1 MIRNGTANNRKIN
14 KVVDYIVAAFKF
26 VLAYCFKSSPLRAF
40 SVYAALVSSALVG
53 TSWIVKGHINDIGET
68 SLEWSV
74 SSSEYTWIIVAVV
87 FLVTVAYVITIVATK
102 KKDFDDYRKI
112 SSENQLFS
120 EVYLPYFQSLFQ
132 KIDIKNFSAW
142 AYNLAVCGNTFIR
155 CERYDLLRELQEY
168 CSSIQ
173 HREGFEEYFK
183 LVYNLRDALS
193 DMLDVF
199 SLHMEKV
206 GDDSYQFHKFY
217 SDLHFN
223 PNYNKDLREYD
234 EEVLLIGDLMFELTR
249 ILNLLLQR
257 IRVAIPGFMSE
268 SGILTIPDATDRNHN
283 KNVPIEYTLV
293 EQTESESPYPGLRRF
308 LTERGDRQHF
318 YSKSDYLLPILES
331 SFMISKG
338 SKL

>member
-40 SVYAALVSSALVG
+40 SVYAATVAGALLG
-53 TSWIVKGHINDIGET
+53 TSWIVKGHINDDGI
-68 SLEWSV
+68 SVEWSI
-74 SSSEYTWIIVAVV
+74 SSAEYTWIVVAVV
-87 FLVTVAYVITIVATK
+87 FFVTIAYVVSIVAAN
-102 KKDFDDYRKI
+102 KKDFDDYRKT
-112 SSENQLFS
+112 SSKSELFA
-120 EVYLPYFQSLFQ
+120 EVYLPFFQILFQ
-132 KIDIKNFSAW
+132 KLDIKNFSAW
-142 AYNLAVCGNTFIR
+142 AYNLAVCGDTSIR
-155 CERYDLLRELQEY
+155 CGRYDSLRELQEY

-199 SLHMEKV
+199 TLHMEKV
-206 GDDSYQFHKFY
+206 GNDSYQFHKFY

-318 YSKSDYLLPILES
+318 YSKSDYLLPILGS
-331 SFMISKG
+331 SFMRYKG